1 MLSQSVATAIKLRGG
16 DEASET
22 AKFVEMCDK
31 WFDAMNVHNY
41 TQGILVSKIFN
52 NLTHEYNYIQ
62 GIRTRKDFQRPYT
75 SADDERLKLNIF
87 YTIIFNSEL
96 I

>member
-16 DEASET
+16 EEASET

-41 TQGILVSKIFN
+41 TQGM
-52 NLTHEYNYIQ
+52 LTC
-62 GIRTRKDFQRPYT
+62 KDVQWPYT
-75 SADDERLKLNIF
+75 
-87 YTIIFNSEL
+87 
-96 I
+96 

>member
-41 TQGILVSKIFN
+41 TQCILVSKIFN
-52 NLTHEYNYIQ
+52 NLTHECKVYALAK
-62 GIRTRKDFQRPYT
+62 TFKDHTPLPMM
-75 SADDERLKLNIF
+75 SD
-87 YTIIFNSEL
+87 
-96 I
+96 

>member
-41 TQGILVSKIFN
+41 TQGILVRFSTT
-52 NLTHEYNYIQ
+52 LHM
-62 GIRTRKDFQRPYT
+62 
-75 SADDERLKLNIF
+75 NI
-87 YTIIFNSEL
+87 IIFKVYTLAKTFKDHTPLPMMSD
-96 I
+96 

>member
-16 DEASET
+16 EEASET

-41 TQGILVSKIFN
+41 TQGM
-52 NLTHEYNYIQ
+52 LTC
-62 GIRTRKDFQRPYT
+62 KDVQWPYT
-75 SADDERLKLNIF
+75 RA
-87 YTIIFNSEL
+87 
-96 I
+96 